1 VTTRPMFPL
10 ESVRLPGEGLPLR
23 IFEPRY
29 GALVRDCLSGA
40 REFGVVLI
48 ASGREVGGGDARLD
62 VGSMAHIVECQ
73 DLGSG
78 RYRLECEMRERI
90 RVMSWLD
97 DDPYPKATVEPWPDE
112 PGATVTGDDIGV
124 VEDRLMEVF
133 ERIASSQGAHL
144 PPRHE
149 LLGEPEPGDDAGKR
163 LYALAARAPMGQAD
177 RYSVLAAP
185 TAAARLDVLRDAVE
199 TVAAMVEF
207 QLAEGGS
214 AD

>member
-1 VTTRPMFPL
+1 MTTPMFPL
-10 ESVRLPGEGLPLR
+10 ESVRLPGEELPLR

-29 GALVRDCLSGA
+29 GTLVRDCLSGA

-48 ASGREVGGGDARLD
+48 AAGREVGGGDARLD

-73 DLGSG
+73 DVGDG
-78 RYRLECEMRERI
+78 RFRLECEMRERI
-90 RVMSWLD
+90 RVTSWLD
-97 DDPYPKATVEPWPDE
+97 DDPYPKAVVEPWPDE
-112 PGATVTGDDIGV
+112 PGMTVTGADIGV

-133 ERIASSQGAHL
+133 ERIASSQSAHL

-149 LLGEPEPGDDAGKR
+149 LLGEPQPGDDAGKR
-163 LYALAARAPMGQAD
+163 LYALAARTPMGQAD
-177 RYSVLAAP
+177 RYSVLAAA
-185 TAAARLDVLRDAVE
+185 TAAARLDVLRDAIE

-207 QLAEGGS
+207 QLAEGGL